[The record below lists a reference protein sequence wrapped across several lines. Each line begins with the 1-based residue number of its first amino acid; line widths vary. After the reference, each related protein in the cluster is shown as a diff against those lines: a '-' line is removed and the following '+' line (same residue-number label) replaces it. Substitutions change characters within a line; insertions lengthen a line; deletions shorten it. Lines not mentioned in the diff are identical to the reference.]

1 MDVLV
6 AYATKHG
13 ATRGIAE
20 RIAAILDERGLH
32 ATLRGVD
39 DAGDIS
45 GYDAFVVGSAV
56 YLGQWRKEALE
67 FVRRNRATLS
77 DRPTWLFSSGPL
89 RITGTD
95 VDAPDPRVAAE
106 ARELDDMRCAD
117 ELREAV
123 QPREHRVFFG
133 VLDPD
138 TLGVAERLMR
148 VLPGGRKLLPEG
160 DFRDWDRIESWS
172 AAIADQLG
180 MVPASGGAVV

>member
-20 RIAAILDERGLH
+20 HIAATLDGRGLQT
-32 ATLRGVD
+32 TLRDVNE
-39 DAGDIS
+39 AGDVA

-67 FVRRNRATLS
+67 FVRRNSAPVRE
-77 DRPTWLFSSGPL
+77 RPTWLFSSGPL
-89 RITGTD
+89 RVTGA
-95 VDAPDPRVAAE
+95 DAEAEDPRAAAE
-106 ARELDDMRCAD
+106 ASELAQLRCAD

-160 DFRDWDRIESWS
+160 DFRDWDRIDAWTE
-172 AAIADQLG
+172 AIADQLST
-180 MVPASGGAVV
+180 VPAASH

>member
-20 RIAAILDERGLH
+20 RIAGVLGERGCH
-32 ATLRGVD
+32 VTLRDVD
-39 DAGDIS
+39 SAGDLS

-67 FVRRNRATLS
+67 FVRRNRLTLS

-89 RITGTD
+89 RVTGK
-95 VDAPDPRVAAE
+95 DAEADDPRAAAE
-106 ARELDDMRCAD
+106 ATELEQMRCAD
-117 ELREAV
+117 ELRDAV

-133 VLDPD
+133 ALAPD
-138 TLGVAERLMR
+138 TLGATERLMR
-148 VLPGGRKLLPEG
+148 LLPGGRSLLPLG

-172 AAIADQLG
+172 ASIADELDK
-180 MVPASGGAVV
+180 VPVASGSAV